1 MFIRFNRINECD
13 RQTDRHRTMAQT
25 ISYVQYHVAMIWYGM
40 V

>member
-13 RQTDRHRTMAQT
+13 RQTPYDGTDH
-25 ISYVQYHVAMIWYGM
+25 SYVQYHVAMIWYGM